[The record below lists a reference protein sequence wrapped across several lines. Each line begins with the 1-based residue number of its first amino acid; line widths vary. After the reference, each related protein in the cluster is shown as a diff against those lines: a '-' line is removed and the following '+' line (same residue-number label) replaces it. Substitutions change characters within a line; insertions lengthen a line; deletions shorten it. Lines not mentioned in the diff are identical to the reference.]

1 MLKEWWDG
9 IVRVDAVSNKGRIVF
24 LCMIMGITTVI
35 TLFQAVLFGNLA
47 PLGGAMLGWVFVG
60 VYAFWQGVALER
72 VGGRIGKMLVPTGSS
87 TPSVNQ
93 HSNIESLEIRGEY
106 ARAAEA
112 YRAVIAAEPADI
124 VACEKLAQLALRE
137 LKDYPT
143 AISAWREAEKRS
155 TEPRRQA
162 GYAILIANAY
172 RDNLKDYGKTI
183 VELRRI
189 LARYPA
195 VPNADRLRA
204 EIDELKAMHFEA
216 R

>member
-1 MLKEWWDG
+1 VLKEWWDG

-24 LCMIMGITTVI
+24 LCMVMGAATVI
-35 TLFQAVLFGNLA
+35 AALEALVLQRMA
-47 PLGGAMLGWVFVG
+47 PLGAAFLGWVFVA
-60 VYAFWQGVALER
+60 VYALWQGVALER
-72 VGGRIGKMLVPTGSS
+72 VGGRIGKILVPSGSS

-93 HSNIESLEIRGEY
+93 HSNIETLEMRGEY
-106 ARAAEA
+106 AKAAEA
-112 YRAVIAAEPADI
+112 YRAVIASQPQDI

-137 LKDYPT
+137 QKDYAT
-143 AISAWREAEKRS
+143 AIFAWREAEKRS

-189 LARYPA
+189 LARYPT
-195 VPNADRLRA
+195 VPHADKLRA

-216 R
+216 K

>member
-9 IVRVDAVSNKGRIVF
+9 IVRVEAVSNKGRIVF
-24 LCMIMGITTVI
+24 LCMIMGLCTIFSLLEALI
-35 TLFQAVLFGNLA
+35 AGNMAPIGAVF
-47 PLGGAMLGWVFVG
+47 LGWVFVG

-93 HSNIESLEIRGEY
+93 HSDIESLVARGEY

-112 YRAVIAAEPADI
+112 YRAVIAAEPADV

-137 LKDYPT
+137 LRDYPT
-143 AISAWREAEKRS
+143 AIFAWHEAEKRS
-155 TEPRRQA
+155 PEPRRQA
-162 GYAILIANAY
+162 GYAILVANAY

-189 LARYPA
+189 LARYPTL
-195 VPNADRLRA
+195 PNADRLRA
-204 EIDELKAMHFEA
+204 EIDELKALHFEA